1 MSERIE
7 TVVLDSEGLSA
18 WITQDRKLLAMLQ
31 VFHDMGA
38 DLVIGAN
45 TIVEVTHSRTN
56 MPRLN
61 WTLSRI
67 KVEPVTEQAAKTAAE
82 LLKAAGLHGHKYAI
96 DATVAEVALRQP
108 KPVAL
113 LTSDRDDMTKLCGN
127 QVRVI
132 PSDSPP
138 ARRTRLGSLCCS
150 ASRVPHPCPAERTTA
165 VRCSFQRPGPS
176 ACDVRRSRSG
186 PLWQPKHR

>member
-7 TVVLDSEGLSA
+7 TVVLDFEGLSA
-18 WITQDRKLLAMLQ
+18 WIAQDRKFLAVLQ
-31 VFHDMGA
+31 VFHGMGA

-61 WTLSRI
+61 WALSRI
-67 KVEPVTEQAAKTAAE
+67 KVEPVTEQSARAAAE
-82 LLKAAGLHGHKYAI
+82 LLKRAGLHGHKYAI

-113 LTSDRDDMTKLCGN
+113 LTSDSDDMTKLCGD
-127 QVRVI
+127 QVRI
-132 PSDSPP
+132 
-138 ARRTRLGSLCCS
+138 
-150 ASRVPHPCPAERTTA
+150 VP
-165 VRCSFQRPGPS
+165 V
-176 ACDVRRSRSG
+176 
-186 PLWQPKHR
+186 

>member
-18 WITQDRKLLAMLQ
+18 WIAQDRTFLAMLR
-31 VFHDMGA
+31 VFHEMGA

-45 TIVEVTHSRTN
+45 TIVEVSHSRTN
-56 MPRLN
+56 ISRLN

-67 KVEPVTEQAAKTAAE
+67 KVEPITEQAAKAAAE
-82 LLKAAGLHGHKYAI
+82 LLKGAGLHGHKYAI

-113 LTSDRDDMTKLCGN
+113 LTSDSDDMTALCGN
-127 QVRVI
+127 HVRI
-132 PSDSPP
+132 I
-138 ARRTRLGSLCCS
+138 SL
-150 ASRVPHPCPAERTTA
+150 
-165 VRCSFQRPGPS
+165 
-176 ACDVRRSRSG
+176 
-186 PLWQPKHR
+186 